1 MPVKISEEKRHKI
14 IQRMILEGNVDKIA
28 HDEEVSES
36 TVRNVWSEAKSGVY
50 PEYTGFIPIVDAL
63 RRLNEDLGKAG
74 VTVAQA
80 ATGLTIFIALGALGI
95 EIVRLPQIVGML
107 KSIAGDRPP
116 QGFGRAVEELA
127 KLHAEAGLDFQQLE
141 KLVTAK
147 RSELEDVQTKVK
159 GAGVELESV
168 RSKIMEAKEELSRT
182 LKQNSATFEDI
193 KQYGESRRV
202 LREAGFSFDDV
213 NSLVDFLKTTRA
225 DGFLQASKELAA
237 LQKETGLD
245 CKRIA
250 QEYKKTQGDIDELR
264 KEETRLT
271 KEING
276 LTIKVADLKKQAADQ
291 LVENG
296 MTKDRLDRLSSVIDR
311 LKKGG
316 IDLE

>member
-1 MPVKISEEKRHKI
+1 
-14 IQRMILEGNVDKIA
+14 MILEGDVDKIA
-28 HDEEVSES
+28 HDEAVSES

-50 PEYTGFIPIVDAL
+50 PEYTGFIPTVGAL

-74 VTVAQA
+74 VTVAEA

-107 KSIAGDRPP
+107 KGVTGDKPP
-116 QGFGRAVEELA
+116 QGFGKAVEELA

-147 RSELEDVQTKVK
+147 RSELEDAQGKVK
-159 GAGVELESV
+159 DAGVELESIQ
-168 RSKIMEAKEELSRT
+168 SKITEVKEELSRI
-182 LKQNSATFEDI
+182 LKQNNATFEDI

-202 LREAGFSFDDV
+202 LREAGLSFDDV
-213 NSLVDFLKTTRA
+213 NALVDFLKAARA
-225 DGFLQASKELAA
+225 EGFLQASKELAA
-237 LQKETGLD
+237 LQKETGMD
-245 CKRIA
+245 FKGIV
-250 QEYKKTQGDIDELR
+250 QEYKKTHGNIDELR

-271 KEING
+271 TEING
-276 LTIKVADLKKQAADQ
+276 LTIKVANLKKQVADQ

-296 MTKDRLDRLSSVIDR
+296 MTKDRLDRLNSVIDR